1 MVVGSR
7 CTCCQSLGGTLDQC
21 SLIGIQSM
29 APLETKE
36 KNDGRAPPLND
47 KRGKVE
53 ASKGKDMGG
62 EDANSGFVVGKKMET
77 KRRTILT
84 MIHWGV

>member
-1 MVVGSR
+1 M
-7 CTCCQSLGGTLDQC
+7 DQC

-53 ASKGKDMGG
+53 APKGKDMGG